1 MQIDCTIES
10 YLCTRSWTLIE
21 KGWDYSI
28 FYFQA
33 AFQTAKRKRI
43 VTQVIIHPQTMKIML
58 VAMKMVM
65 MTVAANMIVL
75 MKTIMIVV
83 IAIVMS
89 MKALRMMS
97 AMTII
102 AIGSNLLKMDYSHY
116 NNVI

>member
-1 MQIDCTIES
+1 
-10 YLCTRSWTLIE
+10 
-21 KGWDYSI
+21 
-28 FYFQA
+28 
-33 AFQTAKRKRI
+33 
-43 VTQVIIHPQTMKIML
+43 MKIML

-65 MTVAANMIVL
+65 MTVAANMMVL

-102 AIGSNLLKMDYSHY
+102 AIGSNILKMDYSHY

>member
-1 MQIDCTIES
+1 
-10 YLCTRSWTLIE
+10 
-21 KGWDYSI
+21 
-28 FYFQA
+28 
-33 AFQTAKRKRI
+33 
-43 VTQVIIHPQTMKIML
+43 MKIML
-58 VAMKMVM
+58 VAMKMAM

>member
-1 MQIDCTIES
+1 
-10 YLCTRSWTLIE
+10 
-21 KGWDYSI
+21 
-28 FYFQA
+28 
-33 AFQTAKRKRI
+33 
-43 VTQVIIHPQTMKIML
+43 MKIML

-65 MTVAANMIVL
+65 MTVAPTMTVL

-102 AIGSNLLKMDYSHY
+102 AVGSHLLKMNYSHY
-116 NNVI
+116 YIIRL

>member
-1 MQIDCTIES
+1 MGLFD
-10 YLCTRSWTLIE
+10 
-21 KGWDYSI
+21 
-28 FYFQA
+28 FYFHA

-43 VTQVIIHPQTMKIML
+43 ATLVIIHPQTMKIML

-65 MTVAANMIVL
+65 MSVAATMTVL

-102 AIGSNLLKMDYSHY
+102 AVGSYLLKMDFSHY
-116 NNVI
+116 YIIRL